1 MGEENSALRKLP
13 ADLSPIVFGDVFS
26 SKLDEYGFGV
36 LSKADLEALM
46 LHALLQSSPTF
57 QSADSYRRAEM
68 LRITD
73 QKYRALIKRAAIW
86 LQNNT
91 NEVDDQTL
99 FQEFLTEVLEA
110 YISAPDEREIR
121 LLVDDEIRR
130 RNIQRALERASA
142 RSKGIPVEISLTG
155 RTLILR
161 ASDLESMLERVK
173 CNKSLPA
180 ELRRL
185 IKDKKGRELR
195 SKVLHFGKASTK
207 ELAPLLA
214 SLMTKSVFGV

>member
-1 MGEENSALRKLP
+1 MGKEKSTLRKLP
-13 ADLSPIVFGDVFS
+13 ADLSPGRFGEVFS

-46 LHALLQSSPTF
+46 LHALLESSPTF

-73 QKYRALIKRAAIW
+73 QKYRALIKRTAIW
-86 LQNNT
+86 LQENAND
-91 NEVDDQTL
+91 VDDQAL

-121 LLVDDEIRR
+121 LLVDDETRR
-130 RNIQRALERASA
+130 RNIQRSLERAST

-155 RTLILR
+155 RSLILR
-161 ASDLESMLERVK
+161 AADLDSMLERVK
-173 CNKSLPA
+173 DEASLPA
-180 ELRRL
+180 ALKQR
-185 IKDKKGRELR
+185 IKDKKGQELR
-195 SKVLHFGKASTK
+195 SKVLSFGKVSAK

-214 SLMTKSVFGV
+214 GLMTKSVFGI